1 MNIPTPREIR
11 QRCLE
16 EQRSW
21 TQAERLRRDVGKAD
35 QWRATAVPALVITSA
50 LNYEAGCNESQE
62 PTPPS
67 ATSSVSMAHQSEQA
81 GPATPATSTSSG
93 LPQAIR
99 RYFTTPSGRRST
111 RSQGSEQR

>member
-21 TQAERLRRDVGKAD
+21 TQAERLRRDVGRAD
-35 QWRATAVPALVITSA
+35 QWRATAVPASVITSA
-50 LNYEAGCNESQE
+50 LSYEAGCNESQE

-67 ATSSVSMAHQSEQA
+67 ATSSVCTAPQSEQA
-81 GPATPATSTSSG
+81 GPATPATSTSSV
-93 LPQAIR
+93 LQQAIQ

-111 RSQGSEQR
+111 RSQGSDQR